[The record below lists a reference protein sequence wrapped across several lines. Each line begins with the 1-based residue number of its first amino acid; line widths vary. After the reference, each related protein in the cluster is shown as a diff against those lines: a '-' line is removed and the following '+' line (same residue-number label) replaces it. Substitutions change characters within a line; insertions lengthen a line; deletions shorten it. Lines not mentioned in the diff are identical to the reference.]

1 MDERC
6 SDHGSD
12 QPAHEISALLDAGR
26 AVNSTLELDRVLDS
40 ILAGAT
46 DLLPAS
52 SGSVMLLDGEE
63 LVVAAIVGNQAALGR
78 RAAIGDG
85 IAGHVAR
92 TREPLLI
99 DGRATSSVFPGL
111 VRRSGDEVRSALCVP
126 LIERGELLGV
136 LNLSA
141 PVRGRLQRVRPA
153 RRQPVRRAGR
163 DRDRQGP
170 PVRAQPAAGR
180 AARARRQL
188 RRPHRAGQP
197 APR

>member
-1 MDERC
+1 VALSGYTIEKELSLRRVSTLLMDERLLTT
-6 SDHGSD
+6 
-12 QPAHEISALLDAGR
+12 ALTNRLHEISALLDAGR

-99 DGRATSSVFPGL
+99 DGRATPRSSRGW
-111 VRRSGDEVRSALCVP
+111 SAA
-126 LIERGELLGV
+126 
-136 LNLSA
+136 A
-141 PVRGRLQRVRPA
+141 PTRC
-153 RRQPVRRAGR
+153 
-163 DRDRQGP
+163 
-170 PVRAQPAAGR
+170 
-180 AARARRQL
+180 AARCASR
-188 RRPHRAGQP
+188 
-197 APR
+197 